1 MTSSNGLSRGR
12 YLRLMA
18 LSATEILGT
27 IPLATYII
35 VSSAKAGVTPWT
47 SWADIHSHYSAIPQV
62 AGFIWKN
69 DPQMAKDLELF
80 RWLIV
85 ACAFIFFAL
94 IGVAD
99 EARQHYRDVYTSLAS
114 RIGYLTST
122 LHGSSHGC
130 VVHSL
135 CWPVLTHGASILQYF
150 VNPSHEEQ
158 GRHLCHRG
166 HNGWNQAQ
174 IDHLTHRS
182 IFYLIGFH
190 RQ

>member
-1 MTSSNGLSRGR
+1 MTIYTFYKREHRFRQMMSSSNGFSRGR

-27 IPLATYII
+27 IPLATYFI
-35 VSSAKAGVTPWT
+35 VTNAKAGVRPWT
-47 SWADIHSHYSAIPQV
+47 SWADIHSHYSAIEQV

-69 DPQMAKDLELF
+69 DPLSVKGLEMF
-80 RWLIV
+80 RWLLV

-94 IGVAD
+94 IGIAD

-122 LHGSSHGC
+122 LQGSSHVC

-135 CWPVLTHGASILQYF
+135 CWPPRDSLGLAFFLQYF
-150 VNPSHEEQ
+150 VNPSHEK
-158 GRHLCHRG
+158 
-166 HNGWNQAQ
+166 
-174 IDHLTHRS
+174 
-182 IFYLIGFH
+182 
-190 RQ
+190 